1 MNDKG
6 MQNERIEELLRR
18 AHVVQP
24 STQLKERITAAA
36 KKVWNQESLELPWLI
51 PFRFL
56 AASAAAAIVIIW
68 LANYTSNCSLGQW
81 SSGLV
86 RTVNQQPAEIEVLPE
101 IPYGPFVR
109 RLVSDNRRSSM
120 IDASALNNHVES
132 LRHIL
137 NETLP
142 SEFVKPPA
150 PIGGRSLLIPN
161 PSSDNSCS

>member
-1 MNDKG
+1 MNDKD
-6 MQNERIEELLRR
+6 MQNERIEELLKR
-18 AHVVQP
+18 AHMPEP
-24 STQLKERITAAA
+24 STHLKEQITAAA

-56 AASAAAAIVIIW
+56 TASAAAAIVIIW
-68 LANYTSNCSLGQW
+68 LANYTSDCSLGQW
-81 SSGLV
+81 SSVLV
-86 RTVNQQPAEIEVLPE
+86 RTVNQQPAEIEALPE

-137 NETLP
+137 DETLQ
-142 SEFVKPPA
+142 SGFAKPPA
-150 PIGGRSLLIPN
+150 PAGGRSLLVPN
-161 PSSDNSCS
+161 PSSDNSYS

>member
-1 MNDKG
+1 MNGKD

-18 AHVVQP
+18 AHIPEP
-24 STQLKERITAAA
+24 STHLKEWITAEA
-36 KKVWNQESLELPWLI
+36 KKVWNQEPLELPWLI

-68 LANYTSNCSLGQW
+68 LANYTSECTLDQW

-86 RTVNQQPAEIEVLPE
+86 RAVNQGPAEIEALPE
-101 IPYGPFVR
+101 MPYGPFVR

-120 IDASALNNHVES
+120 IDASALNDHAEA
-132 LRHIL
+132 LRHVL
-137 NETLP
+137 DETQQNELA
-142 SEFVKPPA
+142 KPPV

-161 PSSDNSCS
+161 PSSDNSYS

>member
-1 MNDKG
+1 MNDKD

-24 STQLKERITAAA
+24 STHLKERITAAA

-51 PFRFL
+51 HFRFL

-81 SSGLV
+81 SSGPV
-86 RTVNQQPAEIEVLPE
+86 RTVNQQPAEIEALPE

-120 IDASALNNHVES
+120 IDVSALNDHVES

-137 NETLP
+137 DETLQ
-142 SEFVKPPA
+142 SEFAKPPA

-161 PSSDNSCS
+161 PSSDNSYS